1 MDLLTALNGSG
12 QSILMVTHDIRTA
25 IRGTRILYLE
35 GGKVLDEITLPSYQE
50 TDAKKHEKKLSDWL
64 SALSW

>member
-1 MDLLTALNGSG
+1 MNLLANLNGNG
-12 QSILMVTHDIRTA
+12 QSILMVTHDIRAA

-35 GGKVLDEITLPSYQE
+35 DGKILDEMDFPVFQE
-50 TDAKKHEKKLSDWL
+50 EDARDHEKKLSDWL